1 MHYCG
6 VLPLPLV
13 LLILSLTAP
22 PKSTR
27 RSCKQ
32 WLPYGP
38 HAAVVRTMNGR
49 TYQHADFHK
58 GIIQQQMQ
66 GRFSKCRKER
76 QQAFLKLMP
85 DVSFPSHRGGG
96 DASSNLDHEL
106 EAMMLC
112 AGEDNADDDG
122 ASDLES

>member
-1 MHYCG
+1 MLERYVRNFTLDFVFNFLMHYCG

-32 WLPYGP
+32 WLPFGP

-49 TYQHADFHK
+49 TNMPISIRALSNNRCREDFPSAAK
-58 GIIQQQMQ
+58 SVNK
-66 GRFSKCRKER
+66 RFSSLCLMYLS
-76 QQAFLKLMP
+76 QAIGAVAVPAQTCM
-85 DVSFPSHRGGG
+85 
-96 DASSNLDHEL
+96 DHEM
-106 EAMMLC
+106 EAL
-112 AGEDNADDDG
+112 
-122 ASDLES
+122 

>member
-1 MHYCG
+1 
-6 VLPLPLV
+6 
-13 LLILSLTAP
+13 
-22 PKSTR
+22 
-27 RSCKQ
+27 
-32 WLPYGP
+32 
-38 HAAVVRTMNGR
+38 
-49 TYQHADFHK
+49 
-58 GIIQQQMQ
+58 MQ

-85 DVSFPSHRGGG
+85 DVSFPSHWGGG

-106 EAMMLC
+106 EAMMLS

>member
-1 MHYCG
+1 MAALWATC
-6 VLPLPLV
+6 
-13 LLILSLTAP
+13 
-22 PKSTR
+22 
-27 RSCKQ
+27 RSGAHNER
-32 WLPYGP
+32 P
-38 HAAVVRTMNGR
+38 
-49 TYQHADFHK
+49 YQHADFHK
-58 GIIQQQMQ
+58 GSIQQQMQ

-106 EAMMLC
+106 EAMMLS

>member
-1 MHYCG
+1 MLERYVRNFTLDFVFNFLMHYCG

-27 RSCKQ
+27 SLELQTVAALWATCRSGAHNER
-32 WLPYGP
+32 P
-38 HAAVVRTMNGR
+38 
-49 TYQHADFHK
+49 YQHADFHK

-85 DVSFPSHRGGG
+85 DVSFPSHWGGG
-96 DASSNLDHEL
+96 DASSNVP
-106 EAMMLC
+106 
-112 AGEDNADDDG
+112 G
-122 ASDLES
+122 S